1 MSLNIFYHPDFLNH
15 DTNIGHPECPER
27 LKSCVS
33 SLENCRF
40 KDKLSWKIPRV
51 ATENELQL
59 IHSVGH
65 IQNIRKICT
74 SGGGTIDRDTVVSKN
89 SFEIALLSAGAWLDA
104 VNQLLNGKSSF
115 VLSRPP
121 GHHAERNK
129 AMGFCIFSNA
139 ALAAVIALKY
149 HHINKVAIFD
159 WDVHHGNGTQ
169 NIVEKYPNIYYV
181 SIHQFPFYPGT
192 GLRSETGI
200 KHNVLNIPL
209 SSGINSEKYIEVF
222 DDLVFP
228 FICKASP
235 DIIIISAGFD
245 AHYRDPL
252 ANFNLCSKD
261 FVYMTKKLREI
272 RSTLLLGLEG
282 GYDLL
287 ALKKCCEAVAYALL

>member
-1 MSLNIFYHPDFLNH
+1 MSLNIFYHSDFLNH
-15 DTNIGHPECPER
+15 NINIEHPECPDR
-27 LKSCVS
+27 LKVCVS
-33 SLENCRF
+33 ALKNCHF
-40 KDKLSWKIPRV
+40 KNRLNWKTPRT
-51 ATENELQL
+51 ATEKELQL

-65 IQNIRKICT
+65 IQNIKKICD
-74 SGGGTIDRDTVVSKN
+74 SGGGIIDHDTVVSKN
-89 SFEIALLSAGAWLDA
+89 SFKIALLSAGAWLDA
-104 VNQLLNGKSSF
+104 VNQILKGKSSL

-149 HHINKVAIFD
+149 SHVKKVAIFD

-169 NIVEKYPNIYYV
+169 SIVEKYPNIYYV

-192 GLRSETGI
+192 GFRSETGI
-200 KHNVLNIPL
+200 NNNVLNIPL
-209 SSGINSEKYIEVF
+209 SSGVSSDKYIKIF

-228 FICKASP
+228 FICKSSP
-235 DIIIISAGFD
+235 EIIIISAGFD

-252 ANFNLCSKD
+252 ANFNLHSED
-261 FVYMTKKLREI
+261 FVYMIKRIREI
-272 RSTLLLGLEG
+272 RSALLLGLEG

-287 ALKKCCEAVAYALL
+287 ALKKCCEAVACALL